1 MMKNIS
7 KTLLALTVATSL
19 VACGGGGGGG
29 GSSTTPTK
37 PITPPT
43 PATPDLVVTI
53 SNTLGDINEKDTGT
67 LSISISGAQG
77 AVTTNTELMG
87 SIEGVTTSES
97 FTATGGDIEI
107 YVDEL
112 LNDNEMTLTLSVTD
126 GDNRT
131 ESVTQKINLV
141 NTSATIEIEKYT
153 QAMAAIDSFSK
164 MEPET
169 LLFERMTQLAQMLN
183 QGVLITDSSIEDV
196 IDNKLL
202 MQLQTL
208 TSEASSLVSLYNSGS
223 VDEHIFS
230 TRVNEAVVLSDELV
244 APVNAALKTVISS
257 TSGFAPEIKFA
268 GVIIESG
275 TASQFIGNA
284 NLGSYDGSDW
294 VFSSKYSFLTDVV
307 FADKL
312 TCYAE

>member
-1 MMKNIS
+1 MKNIS

-19 VACGGGGGGG
+19 VACGGGGG
-29 GSSTTPTK
+29 STTPTT

-43 PATPDLVVTI
+43 PATPNLVVTI
-53 SNTLGDINEKDTGT
+53 SKAVGNINETDTGT

-77 AVTTNTELMG
+77 SVTTNTELVG
-87 SIEGVTTSES
+87 NTNDVTISES

-107 YVDEL
+107 SVDEL

-153 QAMAAIDSFSK
+153 QAMAAIDIFSK
-164 MEPET
+164 LEPET

-183 QGVLITDSSIEDV
+183 QGILITDSSIEDV
-196 IDNKLL
+196 IDNELL
-202 MQLQTL
+202 MQLKTL
-208 TSEASSLVSLYNSGS
+208 TSEASSLVGLYNSGS
-223 VDEHIFS
+223 VDENIFS
-230 TRVNEAVVLSDELV
+230 TRVNEAVALSDELV
-244 APVNAALKTVISS
+244 APVNAALKTVIGS

-268 GVIIESG
+268 GVIVESG
-275 TASQFIGNA
+275 TASQFIGNTH
-284 NLGSYDGSDW
+284 LGSYDGSDW
-294 VFSSKYSFLTDVV
+294 AFSSTYSFLTDIV
-307 FADKL
+307 FADEL